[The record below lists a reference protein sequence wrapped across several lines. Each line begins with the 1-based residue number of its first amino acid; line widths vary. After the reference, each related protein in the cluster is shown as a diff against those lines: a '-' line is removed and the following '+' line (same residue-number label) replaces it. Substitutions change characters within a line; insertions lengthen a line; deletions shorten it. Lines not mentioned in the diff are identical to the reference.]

1 MRALFAYLIAV
12 GLLLGGG
19 YGALSW
25 LAAPEPVKVG
35 ATAKPK
41 PPRYEAGAA
50 ATSPEANFSDA
61 RSLAIND
68 RDRMAPDS
76 SDRPPSSQANAE
88 ASPASA
94 RQQAS
99 QSVDA
104 ASRASPSNPQT
115 AASTAPVPAAK
126 TAKRPHVRQANSHS
140 EKSAKKRALASR
152 IEETRS
158 QTFPHEQRRHQ
169 KIFGELAGGNGQT
182 TIKLFADRLVVA
194 GHR

>member
-1 MRALFAYLIAV
+1 MPALLAYLIAV

-25 LAAPEPVKVG
+25 LAAPEPVKVV

-88 ASPASA
+88 ASPAGATQQA
-94 RQQAS
+94 RQP
-99 QSVDA
+99 VDA
-104 ASRASPSNPQT
+104 ASRASPSNPQ
-115 AASTAPVPAAK
+115 TAPVPAAK